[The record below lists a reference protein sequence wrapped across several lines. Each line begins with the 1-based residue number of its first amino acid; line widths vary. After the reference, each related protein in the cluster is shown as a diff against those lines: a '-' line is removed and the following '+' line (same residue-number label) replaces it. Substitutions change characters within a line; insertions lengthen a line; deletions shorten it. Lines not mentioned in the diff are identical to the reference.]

1 MGAGCSCISEQ
12 SDIIP
17 VCSCSWSQS
26 TSYYAVAT
34 PTANQSSQVVPVKS
48 VTKKSTESEDSD
60 YDLFGEDSES
70 DDDDNLRGV
79 SNVVYRQE
87 WRLHVDLICSP
98 VQSVY
103 SFTSEVLGVGATGPI
118 RIMIN
123 RYDCVAVAI

>member
-1 MGAGCSCISEQ
+1 MLLRCRRHLERSILA
-12 SDIIP
+12 
-17 VCSCSWSQS
+17 SCSWL
-26 TSYYAVAT
+26 
-34 PTANQSSQVVPVKS
+34 KS
-48 VTKKSTESEDSD
+48 AAKKSTESEDSN

-87 WRLHVDLICSP
+87 LKLHASVISSP

-118 RIMIN
+118 RVMIN
-123 RYDCVAVAI
+123 R

>member
-12 SDIIP
+12 LDIIP
-17 VCSCSWSQS
+17 VSSFSDSEIGSWSQS
-26 TSYYAVAT
+26 TCFYAVAT
-34 PTANQSSQVVPVKS
+34 SGANQSSQVVPVKS
-48 VTKKSTESEDSD
+48 AAKKSTESEDSN

-87 WRLHVDLICSP
+87 LKLHASVISSP

-118 RIMIN
+118 RVMIN
-123 RYDCVAVAI
+123 R